1 MHAHVAA
8 IVCMLSR
15 RRLKMYQKKTGINYM
30 RTVNAVTSV
39 PFKFLLHDFDD

>member
-1 MHAHVAA
+1 
-8 IVCMLSR
+8 
-15 RRLKMYQKKTGINYM
+15 M